1 MEEKFIELA
10 NAYEVLSDEE
20 KRQEYDEGNYDDG
33 SGGFRN
39 FQDAFNR
46 HGTGVEDTP
55 LNWAI
60 VFTIVIGGAYPFIM
74 NIRDKYLS
82 KIRKEQ
88 AKKQAAIDAVASK
101 NAKPIELSEEEK
113 EKLAVQ
119 RKKKE
124 KTKAEK
130 RQRQEEQARLQKQKE
145 AENTWSVD
153 APPGAEE
160 EKRKLEE
167 KLRKINMNNSKGI
180 NNRARG
186 KFGINHGDWSAEEN
200 ALLIKGMKKFPS
212 GTPNRWGCISNYIA
226 TRDEDQVV
234 KRVKKLKM
242 KTVRKNNNNNNVIM
256 QANNNNDKNNN
267 NDLNMMKTKPWT
279 EIEQK
284 RLEHGLRTVPKAM
297 DKNDRWDKIAS
308 IVSTRT
314 RNECIARFN
323 ELVASLKKK

>member
-20 KRQEYDEGNYDDG
+20 KRKEYDEGNYDDG
-33 SGGFRN
+33 SEGFRN

-55 LNWAI
+55 FNWAI

-82 KIRKEQ
+82 KIKKEQ

-101 NAKPIELSEEEK
+101 NAKPVELTEEQKQE
-113 EKLAVQ
+113 LAEQ
-119 RKKKE
+119 RKKKDAA
-124 KTKAEK
+124 KAAK
-130 RQRQEEQARLQKQKE
+130 RKRQEEEARLEKKRE

-167 KLRKINMNNSKGI
+167 KLRQINANNAKGI

-186 KFGINHGDWSAEEN
+186 KFGRNHGDWSGEEN

-212 GTPNRWGCISNYIA
+212 GTPNRWDCISRFIG

-234 KRVKKLKM
+234 KRVKALKM
-242 KTVRKNNNNNNVIM
+242 KTVRKSKSSNNNVKRVVSLS
-256 QANNNNDKNNN
+256 ANTKGG
-267 NDLNMMKTKPWT
+267 KPWS
-279 EIEQK
+279 ELEQK
-284 RLEHGLRTVPKAM
+284 KLEHGLRTVPKTITP
-297 DKNDRWDKIAS
+297 NEVRWDKIAA
-308 IVSTRT
+308 IVGSRT
-314 RNECIARFN
+314 REQCIARFN
-323 ELVASLKKK
+323 ELVNSLKKK

>member
-60 VFTIVIGGAYPFIM
+60 VFTIVIGGAYPFIL

-113 EKLAVQ
+113 EKLAIQ
-119 RKKKE
+119 RKNKE
-124 KTKAEK
+124 KTIHHSI
-130 RQRQEEQARLQKQKE
+130 QK
-145 AENTWSVD
+145 S
-153 APPGAEE
+153 
-160 EKRKLEE
+160 
-167 KLRKINMNNSKGI
+167 M
-180 NNRARG
+180 
-186 KFGINHGDWSAEEN
+186 
-200 ALLIKGMKKFPS
+200 
-212 GTPNRWGCISNYIA
+212 
-226 TRDEDQVV
+226 
-234 KRVKKLKM
+234 
-242 KTVRKNNNNNNVIM
+242 
-256 QANNNNDKNNN
+256 
-267 NDLNMMKTKPWT
+267 
-279 EIEQK
+279 
-284 RLEHGLRTVPKAM
+284 
-297 DKNDRWDKIAS
+297 
-308 IVSTRT
+308 
-314 RNECIARFN
+314 
-323 ELVASLKKK
+323 